1 MNLAQL
7 AWDRLRTNRAVKETR
22 IERPRVAEWQS
33 SDGRPDATTYYES
46 ENDFKYWLNRSRQLY
61 DFLVRHG
68 VSVDAHRHVSNGV
81 EEGDYDTKNFRMAIS
96 VDDKLDMNPD
106 YLNSDVKEVY
116 DELKRPGSTPGTQI
130 RKMLKR
136 NNWDELRGTTAQ
148 KLEQLQSL
156 PRALHLFGPVGNATE
171 YKRDALELSTPI
183 KLFEAVEVRERF
195 ADHDIIEARKIPYE
209 EFKGSTDFELKNTLE
224 VLEDTRFVYLHKTGN
239 GAVFCNVV
247 HSKNH
252 NGYAWDGHPYIRIN
266 LLLANRGVDTN
277 DVLEEVFHLAKILE
291 MKTIAI
297 TARPSRVWYFM
308 QQGFEFRNGG
318 MRIVDVPPTLSRE
331 YHDGVSPM
339 LLPVSPDV
347 ANMMLAAH
355 RRHWR

>member
-7 AWDRLRTNRAVKETR
+7 AWDRLRASRTVKETR
-22 IERPRVAEWQS
+22 IERPRVAEWRS
-33 SDGRPDATTYYES
+33 SDGRPDATTYYEN
-46 ENDFKYWLNRSRQLY
+46 EDDFRKWLERGRTLH
-61 DFLVRHG
+61 DFFVRNG
-68 VSVDAHRHVSNGV
+68 VSVDARRHVSNGV
-81 EEGDYDTKNFRMAIS
+81 EEGDYDTKTFRMAIS
-96 VDDKLDMNPD
+96 VDDKLDMNAD
-106 YLNSDVKEVY
+106 FLNSDVKEIY
-116 DELKRPGSTPGTQI
+116 NELERPGSTPGIEIQ
-130 RKMLKR
+130 KMLKSVG
-136 NNWDELRGTTAQ
+136 WDELRGTVSR
-148 KLEQLQSL
+148 KIDQLQSL
-156 PRALHLFGPVGNATE
+156 PRALDLFGPVANATE
-171 YKRDALELSTPI
+171 YERDTLEMMTPI
-183 KLFEAVEVRERF
+183 KLFRAVEVKKRF
-195 ADHDIIEARKIPYE
+195 ADHEIIEAQKIPYE
-209 EFKGSTDFELKNTLE
+209 EFWRSTDFELKNTLE
-224 VLEDTRFVYLHKTGN
+224 VLSDTRFVYLHKTGN

-247 HSKNH
+247 HRKNH
-252 NGYAWDGHPYIRIN
+252 KGHAWGGNPYIRIN
-266 LLLANRGVDTN
+266 LLLANRGVDAF
-277 DVLEEVFHLAKILE
+277 EMMEKVFHLAKILE

>member
-7 AWDRLRTNRAVKETR
+7 AWDRLRTSRTVKETR
-22 IERPRVAEWQS
+22 IERPRVAEWRS

-46 ENDFKYWLNRSRQLY
+46 KNDYRKWLERSRSLY
-61 DFLVRHG
+61 DFLVRRD
-68 VSVDAHRHVSNGV
+68 VSVDAHRHVTSGD

-96 VDDKLDMNPD
+96 VDDKLDKNPD
-106 YLNSDVKEVY
+106 FLNSDVEEIY
-116 DELKRPGSTPGTQI
+116 DELERPGSTPGTEI
-130 RKMLKR
+130 REMLESVGW
-136 NNWDELRGTTAQ
+136 NELRGTTAQ
-148 KLEQLQSL
+148 KLDQLQSL

-171 YKRDALELSTPI
+171 YERDGLELSTPI
-183 KLFEAVEVRERF
+183 KLFEADEVRERF
-195 ADHDIIEARKIPYE
+195 DDHYIIQAHKIPYE
-209 EFKGSTDFELKNTLE
+209 EFKGSTDFELKNTLD
-224 VLEDTRFVYLHKTGN
+224 VLSDTRFVYLHKTGN

-247 HSKNH
+247 HSENH
-252 NGYAWDGHPYIRIN
+252 EGHAWDGHPYIRIN

-277 DVLEEVFHLAKILE
+277 DMIKQVFRLAKILE

-308 QQGFEFRNGG
+308 QQGFEFLNGG
-318 MRIVDVPPTLSRE
+318 MRIVHVPPTLSRE

-347 ANMMLAAH
+347 ASVMLETYN
-355 RRHWR
+355 RRP